1 MSGNQ
6 STMIEPLRQ
15 NRTLRPRAL
24 MGLLAVFIASVLLNR
39 TVDPD
44 QQVGAAPA
52 RLNEPDLFMTQ
63 ASISQ
68 INEEGNLTSKISADR
83 FTHYPLTDVTTLEL
97 PRVALYTPN
106 LTGPWTISSTKGR
119 LLGVSVYRK
128 QSVELWST
136 VRAEKSNLDG
146 SKTTFI
152 TDTLNVYPSEN
163 LAESDTAVTIFT
175 ANTQTKAARL
185 RVNFDQDT
193 FLFNSNAT
201 QRVVTT
207 IQF

>member
-6 STMIEPLRQ
+6 STMIESLRQ

-39 TVDPD
+39 TVDLD
-44 QQVGAAPA
+44 QQVEAAPA

-106 LTGPWTISSTKGR
+106 LTGPWTI
-119 LLGVSVYRK
+119 
-128 QSVELWST
+128 
-136 VRAEKSNLDG
+136 
-146 SKTTFI
+146 
-152 TDTLNVYPSEN
+152 
-163 LAESDTAVTIFT
+163 
-175 ANTQTKAARL
+175 
-185 RVNFDQDT
+185 
-193 FLFNSNAT
+193 
-201 QRVVTT
+201 
-207 IQF
+207 